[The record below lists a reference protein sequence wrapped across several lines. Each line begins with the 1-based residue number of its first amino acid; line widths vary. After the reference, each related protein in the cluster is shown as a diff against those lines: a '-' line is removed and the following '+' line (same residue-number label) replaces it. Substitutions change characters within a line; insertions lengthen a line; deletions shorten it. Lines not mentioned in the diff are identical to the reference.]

1 VTLVTPVKSGEAV
14 ATENSL
20 TFSWQGVA
28 NAGSYSYV
36 LKDAS
41 GATIKTGTTTSTSIN
56 FSGLEAN
63 STYTLEVTAISS
75 DTSAY
80 KDSGTLTLTG
90 TTTAPQ
96 PVALATPKVSA
107 QVAARTVV
115 TWDAVDKAEAYIV
128 SYEKNGTA
136 VADTTTATSA
146 NVDFLPLNTAV
157 TISVVAINESD
168 ELSLDSEAGTT
179 SVTRTRSETGRTVG
193 VWDGTDT
200 KVNVVS
206 YNDGSYT
213 LEGWYGVAG
222 YDLTYFYDADNDWIV
237 TDSWLEGGWNWAA
250 TGVDENGLWFATTY
264 TGWSSAYGDMNEGG
278 VWFYAFIDGQYV
290 LYYVYW
296 PAPADEQG
304 EDLGE
309 LVKENAVFYYSAK
322 LSEFYADLYKKT
334 QTDGTVLYT
343 FKNFMK
349 NENLQFTLDS
359 NHYMTFTNLNV
370 IEYDGVPYYMWST
383 DWSESYKLY
392 LTAEEGYYLDY
403 CYFYGA
409 QGYNVLYPEG
419 DPVYSNQKW
428 GMITFNYNRYAEGSD
443 SPESGYE
450 YIYISLD

>member
-1 VTLVTPVKSGEAV
+1 
-14 ATENSL
+14 
-20 TFSWQGVA
+20 VA

-90 TTTAPQ
+90 TTSAPQ

-179 SVTRTRSETGRTVG
+179 SVTRTRSEVSHARAATT
-193 VWDGTDT
+193 VWDDATSAYVTTDVKYRIT
-200 KVNVVS
+200 A
-206 YNDGSYT
+206 YDDGSYT
-213 LEGWYGVAG
+213 VKNWYGYYG
-222 YDLTYFYDADNDWIV
+222 YDLTFMVEDRGTGSITVDGTLYEKPEFVDYAEVDVYGANDYNSVQLYTGSYNGYDYAGLDGDVATSGSFWIWDNTKYEQFCI
-237 TDSWLEGGWNWAA
+237 SWWEPSASYQGTWTMPDGTEVKA
-250 TGVDENGLWFATTY
+250 TVNAYSDGTY
-264 TGWSSAYGDMNEGG
+264 TIENWYG
-278 VWFYAFIDGQYV
+278 YDGY
-290 LYYVYW
+290 
-296 PAPADEQG
+296 DF
-304 EDLGE
+304 D
-309 LVKENAVFYYSAK
+309 
-322 LSEFYADLYKKT
+322 
-334 QTDGTVLYT
+334 
-343 FKNFMK
+343 
-349 NENLQFTLDS
+349 FTLDENNGLVPSSEYYCSGDWYWIQYGDDENDGSWIYTTGGYSAWDQSGIWFWDNAS
-359 NHYMTFTNLNV
+359 NS
-370 IEYDGVPYYMWST
+370 YYWLQIPT
-383 DWSESYKLY
+383 E
-392 LTAEEGYYLDY
+392 
-403 CYFYGA
+403 
-409 QGYNVLYPEG
+409 
-419 DPVYSNQKW
+419 
-428 GMITFNYNRYAEGSD
+428 
-443 SPESGYE
+443 
-450 YIYISLD
+450 